1 VTVALAALV
10 TLFVTVVGLRRA
22 QRALWGRRTRGNG
35 EGELV
40 GADGS
45 AAPGAHDMTLDRQW
59 RTYFKDCLRLRPYL
73 RRYRALTATSF
84 SMVGVGALLALAAP
98 WPLAIVIDS
107 VLGHKPLPAI
117 FGSLFGGSGKYTLL
131 AIAVGLGVLIVAAQ
145 HGFAVLENYVNTR
158 LSQRIV
164 LDFRSDLFEHVQ
176 KLSLG
181 FHEQTQSGLLFFRM
195 SNEAE
200 AAGTIVVT
208 IPPLVQS
215 VVTLVLMFVIA
226 FRLDTALAL
235 IALAVVPFIYYSAGY
250 YTRRIE
256 PTLYAV
262 RNLEGETLSL
272 MSEAMAMIR
281 VVVAFGREG
290 HEHSRFRRKGEQAVD
305 ARVRLTVRQTVFGL
319 AVSMITAL
327 GTAGVL
333 AVGGIQV
340 IRGNLTPGELV
351 VMLAYVAAMY
361 QPLEQISNTISVL
374 QQYIIYLRYALGLL
388 DTEPE
393 VKDLPEAVALDD
405 ATVAGHVAFDHV
417 SFTYPGRE
425 RTLEDITFEARHG
438 QRIAIVGPTGAG
450 KTTLAS
456 LVPRFHDPAYGSVL
470 LDGRDIRGVR
480 LDSLRR
486 QVSFVHQEPLL
497 FNDTIAENIR
507 YGRLAATQE
516 EIVAA
521 AQAANAHD
529 FIMRLPE
536 GYDTGLGERGAKL
549 SGGERQRLSLAR
561 AFVKDAPILILD
573 EPTSAIDSRTE
584 SAILEALERLM
595 TGRTTFII
603 AHRLST
609 IREADLVLVVNDGR
623 IVERGTHAELVAADG
638 LYRQLSAL
646 QGVDGAAPGNY
657 RAEGLPEVTDVP
669 HIVPARLT
677 GRTGVAP
684 RWIARPRIVE
694 RGTHEEL
701 VSEDRYRTEVAPRWI
716 ARPRRVVPER
726 RVEPAS
732 TVTYLHWRALDGR
745 SAESHD
751 ETARIVLAA
760 LAPLFE
766 YGSDHALRELAARA
780 GDGSAGAHLAPQI
793 AAAML
798 RELEERVARDTG

>member
-1 VTVALAALV
+1 
-10 TLFVTVVGLRRA
+10 
-22 QRALWGRRTRGNG
+22 
-35 EGELV
+35 
-40 GADGS
+40 
-45 AAPGAHDMTLDRQW
+45 
-59 RTYFKDCLRLRPYL
+59 
-73 RRYRALTATSF
+73 
-84 SMVGVGALLALAAP
+84 
-98 WPLAIVIDS
+98 
-107 VLGHKPLPAI
+107 
-117 FGSLFGGSGKYTLL
+117 
-131 AIAVGLGVLIVAAQ
+131 
-145 HGFAVLENYVNTR
+145 
-158 LSQRIV
+158 
-164 LDFRSDLFEHVQ
+164 
-176 KLSLG
+176 
-181 FHEQTQSGLLFFRM
+181 
-195 SNEAE
+195 
-200 AAGTIVVT
+200 
-208 IPPLVQS
+208 
-215 VVTLVLMFVIA
+215 
-226 FRLDTALAL
+226 
-235 IALAVVPFIYYSAGY
+235 
-250 YTRRIE
+250 
-256 PTLYAV
+256 
-262 RNLEGETLSL
+262 
-272 MSEAMAMIR
+272 
-281 VVVAFGREG
+281 
-290 HEHSRFRRKGEQAVD
+290 
-305 ARVRLTVRQTVFGL
+305 
-319 AVSMITAL
+319 
-327 GTAGVL
+327 
-333 AVGGIQV
+333 
-340 IRGNLTPGELV
+340 
-351 VMLAYVAAMY
+351 
-361 QPLEQISNTISVL
+361 
-374 QQYIIYLRYALGLL
+374 
-388 DTEPE
+388 
-393 VKDLPEAVALDD
+393 
-405 ATVAGHVAFDHV
+405 
-417 SFTYPGRE
+417 
-425 RTLEDITFEARHG
+425 
-438 QRIAIVGPTGAG
+438 
-450 KTTLAS
+450 
-456 LVPRFHDPAYGSVL
+456 
-470 LDGRDIRGVR
+470 
-480 LDSLRR
+480 
-486 QVSFVHQEPLL
+486 VSFVHQEPLL

-507 YGRLAATQE
+507 YGRLAATRE

-529 FIMRLPE
+529 FITRLPE

-646 QGVDGAAPGNY
+646 QGVDGAAPGDY

-677 GRTGVAP
+677 GQTEVAP

-701 VSEDRYRTEVAPRWI
+701 VVADEYRQLSALQGVDGAARGNDTAEGHPDVADVPLVLSEPLTEGTEVAPRWI

-726 RVEPAS
+726 RVEPES

-780 GDGSAGAHLAPQI
+780 GDGGGGAHLAPQI